1 MHATIVSMR
10 DTLRRLTV
18 FAVVAS
24 IFTYGVLLAGGDVVQ
39 ASATHIIIVP
49 TVIRDT
55 PEKGAHIL
63 SGTLVLPSSC
73 DELSAHIL
81 EVSTSSFVITL
92 STWQDPAIT
101 CTKNPVSKWFQT
113 VAFAPPK
120 GVSFAAKLNG
130 EDLPMVIENVA
141 EGQ

>member
-1 MHATIVSMR
+1 MKDAA
-10 DTLRRLTV
+10 RRLTA

-24 IFTYGVLLAGGDVVQ
+24 VFSYGVLLVGGNIVE
-39 ASATHIIIVP
+39 ANSTNIIVAP

-63 SGTLVLPSSC
+63 SGTLVLPSPC
-73 DELSAHIL
+73 DELSAHTV

-92 STWQDPAIT
+92 STWQDPAVT
-101 CTKNPVSKWFQT
+101 CTQDKVSKWFQT
-113 VAFAPPK
+113 VAFAPQK
-120 GVSFAAKLNG
+120 GISFAAKLDG
-130 EDLPMVIENVA
+130 QDMPMIIEHVA